1 MEAWRQA
8 VTDRLRAA
16 GAADVAMTSSLPLQH
31 EWDATA
37 FADLRSQPGTPPDQ
51 RPNGR
56 VRFVTP
62 GFFSL
67 MGIKLLAGRTFT
79 DADRPGAPP
88 VAIVNATFVRRFLR
102 DSDPL
107 RDALAGFSNSI
118 VDGKVVRHDSAIVG
132 VVADV
137 KYASLTAPPE
147 PLIYVPPGEFSSL
160 RQTIVIQPQED
171 RPLSTAELREAIRAV
186 EPNVAVEFGTLAE
199 SVSSSVSRER
209 LGMLLMSLFGAAAVL
224 LAVVGVFGVVAY
236 VVAQRTNEMAVRQ
249 ALGATRARLFLM
261 VLGDGGRIAGAGVA
275 IGLVL
280 AWMTGALMRGYLFQV
295 AAADPL
301 ILVMS
306 GAVVCVAAIAAL
318 VVPARR
324 AAGLDPAQ
332 ALRNP

>member
-1 MEAWRQA
+1 MDAWRQA
-8 VTDRLRAA
+8 VSTRLRAA
-16 GAADVAMTSSLPLQH
+16 GAATVAMTSSLPLQH
-31 EWDATA
+31 EWDNTA

-62 GFFSL
+62 GFFSA
-67 MGIKLLAGRTFT
+67 MGIKLLAGRDFT

-102 DSDPL
+102 DTDPL
-107 RDALAGFSNSI
+107 RDALAGFSNTI
-118 VDGKVVRHDSAIVG
+118 VDGKIVRHDSAIVG

-137 KYASLTAPPE
+137 KYASLTAAPE
-147 PLIYVPPGEFSSL
+147 PVIYVPPGEFSSL
-160 RQTIVIQPQED
+160 RQTIVIQPED
-171 RPLSTAELREAIRAV
+171 GRSLSTAELREAIRAV
-186 EPNVAVEFGTLAE
+186 EPNIALEFGTLAA
-199 SVSSSVSRER
+199 SVSGSLSRER

-224 LAVVGVFGVVAY
+224 LAVVGVFGVVAF

-249 ALGATRARLFLM
+249 ALGATRVQLFLM
-261 VLGDGGRIAGAGVA
+261 VLGDGGRVAGAGVA
-275 IGLVL
+275 IGVVL

-295 AAADPL
+295 AAADPIVL
-301 ILVMS
+301 AMS
-306 GAVVCVAAIAAL
+306 GVVVCVAAVVAL
-318 VVPARR
+318 IVPACR

>member
-1 MEAWRQA
+1 M
-8 VTDRLRAA
+8 
-16 GAADVAMTSSLPLQH
+16 
-31 EWDATA
+31 
-37 FADLRSQPGTPPDQ
+37 
-51 RPNGR
+51 
-56 VRFVTP
+56 
-62 GFFSL
+62 
-67 MGIKLLAGRTFT
+67 
-79 DADRPGAPP
+79 
-88 VAIVNATFVRRFLR
+88 
-102 DSDPL
+102 
-107 RDALAGFSNSI
+107 
-118 VDGKVVRHDSAIVG
+118 
-132 VVADV
+132 
-137 KYASLTAPPE
+137 
-147 PLIYVPPGEFSSL
+147 
-160 RQTIVIQPQED
+160 IQPQED

-306 GAVVCVAAIAAL
+306 GAVVCVAALAAL

-324 AAGLDPAQ
+324 AAVLDPAQ